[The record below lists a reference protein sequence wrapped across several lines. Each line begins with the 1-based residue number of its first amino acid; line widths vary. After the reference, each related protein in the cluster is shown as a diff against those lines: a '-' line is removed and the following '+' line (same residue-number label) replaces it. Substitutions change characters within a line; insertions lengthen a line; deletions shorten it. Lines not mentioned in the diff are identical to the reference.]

1 MIIDRYLTR
10 EVTKLVVL
18 GCIIL
23 VVIFAS
29 ISSAELLGEA
39 SAGLVPVDIVIALV
53 LLQTLN
59 ALGLLL
65 PTALYF
71 SVVVALGRL
80 YTDSEMT
87 ALSASGVSELRVLRA
102 VFRVSLIVALFA
114 GILAIYTRPWAYQT
128 SYVLEAKA
136 AAALDFSKLKAGEFY
151 EFTRSNIIV
160 FAQGIN
166 RKDNRLQN
174 VFLQQNQGYKT
185 QVISAKQ
192 AYFAPATWTSASA
205 LVFSEGFAYVLDRRG
220 KKDMII
226 KFGTLRLVRDD
237 NDDDDDSTK
246 IGYKRKAE
254 PTKNLARSDQP
265 KDIAEFQ
272 WRLSTPLAA
281 ILLGLLGV
289 PLSRSAP
296 GQGRYARLFIA
307 VVVYAIYFNLAGMAK
322 TLVEQGQVGA
332 LPGVWW
338 AHTLAIVLLVILLFR
353 PTQRLRWWRR

>member
-23 VVIFAS
+23 IVIFAT

-102 VFRVSLIVALFA
+102 VFRVSLIVAILA

-136 AAALDFSKLKAGEFY
+136 AASLDFSKLKAGEFY
-151 EFTRSNIIV
+151 EFTRSNIII

-174 VFLQQNQGYKT
+174 VFLQQNQGDKT

-237 NDDDDDSTK
+237 DDDDDSTK

-272 WRLSTPLAA
+272 WRLSTPLATM
-281 ILLGLLGV
+281 LLGLLGV

-307 VVVYAIYFNLAGMAK
+307 VIVYAIYFNLAGMAK

-338 AHTLAIVLLVILLFR
+338 AHALPIVLLLILLLR
-353 PTQRLRWWRR
+353 PMQRIRWRRR

>member
-1 MIIDRYLTR
+1 M
-10 EVTKLVVL
+10 VL

-23 VVIFAS
+23 VVIFAT

-102 VFRVSLIVALFA
+102 VFRVSLIVAILA

-136 AAALDFSKLKAGEFY
+136 AASLDFSKLKAGEFY
-151 EFTRSNIIV
+151 EFTRSNIII

-174 VFLQQNQGYKT
+174 VFLQQNQGNKT

-192 AYFAPATWTSASA
+192 AYFAPATWASASA

-237 NDDDDDSTK
+237 DDDDDDSTK

-272 WRLSTPLAA
+272 WRLSTPLATM
-281 ILLGLLGV
+281 LLGLLGV

-307 VVVYAIYFNLAGMAK
+307 VIVYAIYFNLAGMAK

-338 AHTLAIVLLVILLFR
+338 AHALPIVLLLILLLR
-353 PTQRLRWWRR
+353 PMQRIRWRRR

>member
-1 MIIDRYLTR
+1 
-10 EVTKLVVL
+10 
-18 GCIIL
+18 
-23 VVIFAS
+23 
-29 ISSAELLGEA
+29 
-39 SAGLVPVDIVIALV
+39 
-53 LLQTLN
+53 
-59 ALGLLL
+59 
-65 PTALYF
+65 
-71 SVVVALGRL
+71 
-80 YTDSEMT
+80 
-87 ALSASGVSELRVLRA
+87 
-102 VFRVSLIVALFA
+102 
-114 GILAIYTRPWAYQT
+114 
-128 SYVLEAKA
+128 VLEAKA

-151 EFTRSNIIV
+151 EFTRSNIII

-174 VFLQQNQGYKT
+174 VFLQQNQGNKT

-192 AYFAPATWTSASA
+192 AYFAPATWASASA

-237 NDDDDDSTK
+237 DDDDDDSTK

-272 WRLSTPLAA
+272 WRLSTPLATM
-281 ILLGLLGV
+281 LLGLLGV

-307 VVVYAIYFNLAGMAK
+307 VIVYAIYFNLAGMAK

-338 AHTLAIVLLVILLFR
+338 AHALPIVLLLILLLR
-353 PTQRLRWWRR
+353 PMQRIRWWRR

>member
-1 MIIDRYLTR
+1 M
-10 EVTKLVVL
+10 KLVVL

-23 VVIFAS
+23 VVIFATM
-29 ISSAELLGEA
+29 SSAELLGEA

-102 VFRVSLIVALFA
+102 VFRVSLIVAILA

-136 AAALDFSKLKAGEFY
+136 AASLDFSKLKAGEFY
-151 EFTRSNIIV
+151 EFTRSNIII

-174 VFLQQNQGYKT
+174 VFLQQNQGDKT

-237 NDDDDDSTK
+237 DDDDDSTK

-272 WRLSTPLAA
+272 WRLSTPLATM
-281 ILLGLLGV
+281 LLGLLGV

-307 VVVYAIYFNLAGMAK
+307 VIVYAIYFNLAGMAK

-338 AHTLAIVLLVILLFR
+338 AHALPIVLLLILLLR
-353 PTQRLRWWRR
+353 PMQRIRWRRR